1 MANTLERLRAQQ
13 RITMGAIRSRVVDVA
28 AHAAA
33 RVRYMMPDAHPS
45 RFGIRVVEDVSYG
58 PHATNKLDVYIP
70 TRVPKPL
77 PVVMYVHGGGF
88 AMLSKETHRVMA
100 LSIARRGYLTFN
112 IDYRQGTKNQFPA
125 PLEDAS
131 TALLWVARHAVNYGG
146 DPTQLAIAGESA
158 GGNLVTAL
166 ALIHSMKRPEPFA
179 RRLFD
184 AHLPLCAVIATYPF
198 LDVHDVHRWQDHP
211 TMPTWVKDMLF
222 DAATSYVGSRVFGP
236 RDDDALHSPLVL
248 LERAPKIERP
258 LPPFFLSVGTRD
270 PLLAHSRRLK
280 DALDRM
286 GTECILHISPGEI
299 HGFDAMVWREP
310 AKDKWRAAHEFLAS
324 HMHPNATP
332 KKAG

>member
-1 MANTLERLRAQQ
+1 MSRQSAFEKMRRVAEGALR
-13 RITMGAIRSRVVDVA
+13 SSVVDAA
-28 AHAAA
+28 AHTLA
-33 RVRYMMPDAHPS
+33 RMRYMLPDAHPA
-45 RFGIRVVEDVSYG
+45 RFDVRVLFDVAYG
-58 PHATNKLDVYIP
+58 EHAKNRLDVYIP
-70 TRVPKPL
+70 TRTPKPL

-100 LSIARRGYLTFN
+100 LTIARRGYLTFN
-112 IDYRQGTKNQFPA
+112 IDYRQGARNQFPA

-131 TALLWVARHAVNYGG
+131 AALQWVAQNAERYGG
-146 DPTQLAIAGESA
+146 DPNKIAIAGESA

-166 ALIHSMKRPEPFA
+166 ALVNSIRRPEPYA

-184 AHLPLCAVIATYPF
+184 AQLPLAAVMATYPL

-211 TMPTWVKDMLF
+211 TMSWWVKDMLL
-222 DAATSYVGSRVFGP
+222 DAATSYVGSRAWAP

-248 LERAPKIERP
+248 LERGPTLDRP

-280 DALDRM
+280 DVLDRM
-286 GTECILHISPGEI
+286 GSECVLHVSPGEI

-310 AKDKWRAAHEFLAS
+310 AKDKWRAAHDFLRT
-324 HMHPNATP
+324 HM
-332 KKAG
+332 KSER